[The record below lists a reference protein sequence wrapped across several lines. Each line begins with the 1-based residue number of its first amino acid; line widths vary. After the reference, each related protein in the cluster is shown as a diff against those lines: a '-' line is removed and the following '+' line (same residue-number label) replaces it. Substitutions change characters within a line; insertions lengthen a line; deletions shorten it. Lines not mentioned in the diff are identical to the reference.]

1 MKTKVQMVLT
11 WAVVV
16 SIVGLLAGCATTQT
30 KQPTKA
36 KQEQETIKEPTV
48 GLVTETEVEEP
59 GGKEEESVSWAGYT
73 PEVMDKMQVTDVAF
87 PTGNKKTSAILL
99 HEVMPVEVLR
109 GGVFT
114 YEYHVTNLTSLTHQN
129 VTITNEGAR
138 NLVVVKLVA
147 GGDEG

>member
-1 MKTKVQMVLT
+1 MKTNVQMVLT

-16 SIVGLLAGCATTQT
+16 SFVGLLAGCATTQT

-59 GGKEEESVSWAGYT
+59 GGKTEESVSWAGYT
-73 PEVMDKMQVTDVAF
+73 PAVMDKMQVVDVAF

-109 GGVFT
+109 GGGIHIRVSR
-114 YEYHVTNLTSLTHQN
+114 YEPDQPDAPERDDH
-129 VTITNEGAR
+129 ERGRAEPGGR
-138 NLVVVKLVA
+138 ELVA